1 MTDFVV
7 GTFILD
13 FQTVNYEADSKV
25 ALEVL
30 EKLQKECQLEN
41 SFALDDPVTSAGWSF
56 AKLFFSGQFVEK
68 IYLHHGFEIDARKG
82 KKFEDRFIS
91 WFGTQLEN
99 KGCGAQVKMAP
110 EMKSL

>member
-68 IYLHHGFEIDARKG
+68 IYSRYGFEIDGTRG

-91 WFGTQLEN
+91 WFGAQLGN
-99 KGCGAQVKMAP
+99 KGCGAQVKMAL

>member
-99 KGCGAQVKMAP
+99 RGCGAQVKMAR

>member
-1 MTDFVV
+1 
-7 GTFILD
+7 
-13 FQTVNYEADSKV
+13 
-25 ALEVL
+25 
-30 EKLQKECQLEN
+30 
-41 SFALDDPVTSAGWSF
+41 VTSAGWSF

-99 KGCGAQVKMAP
+99 RGCGAQVKMAR

>member
-13 FQTVNYEADSKV
+13 FQTVNFEADSKV

-30 EKLQKECQLEN
+30 AKLQKECQLEN
-41 SFALDDPVTSAGWSF
+41 SFALDDPVKSAGWSF

-68 IYLHHGFEIDARKG
+68 IYSRYGFEIDGTRG

-91 WFGTQLEN
+91 WFGAQLGS
-99 KGCGAQVKMAP
+99 KGCEAQVKMAP

>member
-1 MTDFVV
+1 M
-7 GTFILD
+7 D
-13 FQTVNYEADSKV
+13 FQTVNFEVDSKI

-30 EKLQKECQLEN
+30 DKLQKDCQLEN
-41 SFALDDPVTSAGWSF
+41 SFALDDPVASAGWSF

-68 IYLHHGFEIDARKG
+68 IYSRHGFEIDATKG

-91 WFGTQLEN
+91 WFGTQLRN
-99 KGCGAQVKMAP
+99 NGCGAQAKMAR

>member
-13 FQTVNYEADSKV
+13 FQTVNFEADSKV

-30 EKLQKECQLEN
+30 EKLQKEGQLEN
-41 SFALDDPVTSAGWSF
+41 PFALDDPVKSAGWSF

-68 IYLHHGFEIDARKG
+68 IFARHGFEIDGTRG

-91 WFGTQLEN
+91 WFGAQLGN